1 MLYTTRSGTIGFGTN
16 VDCRLICSHIA
27 LLRGTWYELKEHN
40 TLKEIFTIKSLDYV
54 QKSCNISQ
62 YILLNRKQPSWSL
75 HLAGMVSVWANSAKC
90 KFHDTYWGKHAFFC
104 FRREDCCP
112 KMSSNTWCPFFDHF
126 LCTTNLFS
134 VIDFINVYIKLL
146 GDWVSCKQS
155 KSVIPLPNSA
165 IKQSHTDVCSRPF
178 YAQKQFIWYR
188 MPVLR
193 SKMMIY
199 RDCTQSWFQV
209 CCKQWTSGHLNSYN
223 QWTGLVDWTVKLD

>member
-1 MLYTTRSGTIGFGTN
+1 MHYF
-16 VDCRLICSHIA
+16 IA
-27 LLRGTWYELKEHN
+27 ELGSDYGALFLPRKSPCTFHYHATECN
-40 TLKEIFTIKSLDYV
+40 FT
-54 QKSCNISQ
+54 
-62 YILLNRKQPSWSL
+62 
-75 HLAGMVSVWANSAKC
+75 
-90 KFHDTYWGKHAFFC
+90 
-104 FRREDCCP
+104 